1 MQKKTRKIM
10 EKYLRK
16 YFITTIVLLAFYG
29 IVNTFVISRLQI
41 ILLKNNADFE
51 ETKRIIHF
59 ISNYLIYFFNL
70 ILALIIFLDMKKLGK
85 ASFPILILTV
95 LQNWIGIIF
104 FLIGYNNELNNKE

>member
-1 MQKKTRKIM
+1 M

-29 IVNTFVISRLQI
+29 IVNTFVISKLQI
-41 ILLKNNADFE
+41 ILLKNDVDFE
-51 ETKRIIHF
+51 ETKKIIHF
-59 ISNYLIYFFNL
+59 ISDYLIYFFNL

>member
-1 MQKKTRKIM
+1 MKTLKIM

-16 YFITTIVLLAFYG
+16 YFIKTIVLVALYG

-41 ILLKNNADFE
+41 ILLTNNVDFE
-51 ETKRIIHF
+51 ETKRLIHF
-59 ISNYLIYFFNL
+59 ISDYLIYFFNL
-70 ILALIIFLDMKKLGK
+70 ILAMIIFLDMKKLGK

-104 FLIGYNNELNNKE
+104 FLIGFNNELNKNE